1 MTAPSRRA
9 LLASVASAG
18 TAALAGCT
26 DSLLASRDAEGA
38 LSYELSLDRIEGA
51 LADRVLWEPADS
63 DDPWDR
69 ARDDAVRAAA
79 AGERPTAYG
88 YEPVPDDQYVEREGT
103 YYALDVVTTG
113 LERTERSVLTLSW
126 EGDLDELTDPPAYVR
141 HEELPRLDRHAVKP
155 AYFAARAEEFGGG
168 APRDLVEEGGHVYR
182 YLDYGTSELVPESE
196 HEYVAFNGTLLGISV
211 EQRTLAE
218 PAHTGVRIPVADSRE
233 SFERAVD
240 ADLVDARVDADDL
253 SEAERLILARERHEE
268 TTPLSEEY
276 RSVIE
281 RLGLRRLLDADPDR
295 VPESENG
302 QHLAYD
308 GSHYRY
314 GLYVNPA
321 D

>member
-1 MTAPSRRA
+1 MSPLSRRSV
-9 LLASVASAG
+9 LGSVATVG

-26 DSLLASRDAEGA
+26 DSLLASDGSANA
-38 LSYELSLDRIEGA
+38 LSYELSLDRIDGS
-51 LADRVLWEPADS
+51 LADRVLWEPADA
-63 DDPWDR
+63 DHPWDR
-69 ARDDAVRAAA
+69 ARNDAVRAAA
-79 AGERPTAYG
+79 AGERPTTYG
-88 YEPVPDDQYVEREGT
+88 YEHVPDDEYVVHDGT

-113 LERTERSVLTLSW
+113 LERIERPVLTLSW
-126 EGDLDELTDPPAYVR
+126 EGRLDEVTDPPAYVR
-141 HEELPRLDRHAVKP
+141 HEDLPGLDRHAVKP
-155 AYFAARAEEFGGG
+155 AYFAARAREFDGG
-168 APRDLVEEGGHVYR
+168 APWDVIEEGGYVYR
-182 YLDYGTSELVPESE
+182 HLERGTSELAPAPD
-196 HEYVAFNGTLLGISV
+196 HEYVAFNDTLLGVSV

-218 PAHTGVRIPVADSRE
+218 PAFTGVRIPVADSRE
-233 SFERAVD
+233 AFARAVD
-240 ADLVDARVDADDL
+240 AEFVDARIDADEL

-268 TTPLSEEY
+268 TSPLSEEF

-314 GLYVNPA
+314 GLYVNPS